1 MQAGSAICLSA
12 TCPVAPT
19 NKLSLN
25 EVGVL
30 GKDRAVDESNPDFRA
45 ATRALHQ
52 RREFHEFGGEQKRS
66 PELKL

>member
-1 MQAGSAICLSA
+1 
-12 TCPVAPT
+12 VPT
-19 NKLSLN
+19 NLHKLSLN

-30 GKDRAVDESNPDFRA
+30 GEDRAVDESNPDFRA

-52 RREFHEFGGEQKRS
+52 RREFREFGGEQKRS